1 MGISNQAS
9 RVDDPLQPSR
19 NSSARQEGRQQQESP
34 RTTGI
39 PPVIADVLPDAL
51 PTEDPVVVTPDGDE
65 RPYLERWPTDLA
77 GSLASQPLLGR
88 HRRLRQILSLLQ
100 ISIDVGML
108 VLALFLGYVSRS
120 YIPLLGLPKDPPSF
134 ISYLPLTVVN
144 TATIFL
150 MFYFGRMYHQRRAV
164 SRIDVLWNILQN
176 VSIGTIG
183 AIAFE
188 TLAFT
193 NTGLDFEYPRGVILY
208 SWVYSIVLTYAGR
221 EIHRQIVFRLQ
232 KANIGRDNV
241 LVVGDGEV
249 ARSII
254 KNIRNNP
261 SLGYTLVGAVTPAGE
276 GRVAKTEVIGIIA
289 DLPYLIDTHAV
300 DQVIIAVPEATR
312 RDLVQLV
319 GLCQRGDVDIKIYP
333 DNFAFIA
340 GTITVDDLIGIPL
353 LSVRDVSLRGWKLS
367 LKRIVD
373 IVGASVGLVFLSPVL
388 LYLALRVWLV
398 DRGPVFFIQERVGLD
413 GRPFPVIKFRTM
425 ITDAEKYA
433 KWTTANDNRVTRIG
447 KFMRRNNLDELPQ
460 LINVLYGQMSLVGP
474 RPEQISFVQEFRAKY
489 PRYSE
494 RHREKAGMTGW
505 AQVNGLRGDTPIA
518 DRLRA
523 DLYYVEN
530 WSLWLDFKII
540 IRTVWQTISGR
551 SPNAY

>member
-1 MGISNQAS
+1 MEDSIQS
-9 RVDDPLQPSR
+9 SR
-19 NSSARQEGRQQQESP
+19 NSVARQEGRQPQEQS

-39 PPVIADVLPDAL
+39 SQVVADVLPDAL
-51 PTEDPVVVTPDGDE
+51 PSDDSHVASPDSHGRFTVD
-65 RPYLERWPTDLA
+65 RWQTDLA
-77 GSLASQPLLGR
+77 GNLASQPLLGK
-88 HRRLRQILSLLQ
+88 HKRLRQILFLLQ
-100 ISIDVGML
+100 MSIDVVML
-108 VLALFLGYVSRS
+108 VAALFLGYLSRS
-120 YIPLLGLPKDPPSF
+120 YIPLIGLPKDPPSF
-134 ISYLPLTVVN
+134 TSYIPLTIVN
-144 TATIFL
+144 TATVFL
-150 MFYFGRMYHQRRAV
+150 VFYFGRMYHQRRAV

-188 TLAFT
+188 SLAFT
-193 NTGLDFEYPRGVILY
+193 NTGLDFEYPRGVVIY
-208 SWVYSIVLTYAGR
+208 TWVYSIVLTYIGR
-221 EIHRQIVFRLQ
+221 EIHRQIIFRLQ
-232 KANIGRDNV
+232 KADVGRDNV
-241 LVVGDGEV
+241 IVVGDGEV
-249 ARSII
+249 ARSIV
-254 KNIRNNP
+254 KNIRTNP
-261 SLGYTLVGAVTPAGE
+261 SLGYNLVGVVTSIGE
-276 GRVAKTEVIGIIA
+276 GRVAKTEVIGVTE

-312 RDLVQLV
+312 RNLVQLV
-319 GLCQRGDVDIKIYP
+319 SLCQRGEVDIRIYP

-373 IVGASVGLVFLSPVL
+373 VIGATLGLIFLSPIL
-388 LYLALRVWLV
+388 MILAFLIWWY
-398 DRGPVFFIQERVGLD
+398 DRGPVFFVQERVGLD
-413 GRPFPVIKFRTM
+413 GRPFPVLKYRTM
-425 ITDAEKYA
+425 VTDAEKLA
-433 KWTTANDNRVTRIG
+433 KWTIANDTRVTPIG

-460 LINVLYGQMSLVGP
+460 LINVFYGQMSLVGP

-505 AQVNGLRGDTPIA
+505 AQVNGLRGDTPISE
-518 DRLRA
+518 RLRA

-540 IRTVWQTISGR
+540 IRTVWQTVLGR
-551 SPNAY
+551 SSNAY